1 MKMKIKNR
9 LQAHFKVCACEHA
22 CVGLDDNIPKC
33 ANCDYHQVVWL
44 RAVLTS
50 LHIFVL
56 PETYSLTHTS
66 HSDHQTTGISN
77 SKAFM

>member
-33 ANCDYHQVVWL
+33 ANCDYHQVV
-44 RAVLTS
+44 
-50 LHIFVL
+50 
-56 PETYSLTHTS
+56 
-66 HSDHQTTGISN
+66 
-77 SKAFM
+77 